1 MRGTFDSTSLRLFV
15 AVCEHGSIARAAA
28 DEALVPSAL
37 SKRMAALEAQA
48 GVALLRRQRR
58 GVLPTPAGEA
68 LLRQAREVLATM
80 DRMHAEMSSF
90 GRGVQ
95 GSVHV
100 LASPSVLAERLPDD
114 VGSFLAGQAAIR
126 VSLAERASL
135 EVVRLVRE
143 GAADLGVIW
152 DQAEL
157 HGLHALPY
165 GSDRLC
171 VALAPQHPLARRPK
185 LRFEETLAHDLIGV
199 VPGGLVDT
207 LVRRQA
213 ALLGRLPAQRI
224 QVSGID
230 TACRIVAAGL
240 GLAILPREA
249 AAPHAGAGQLR
260 LVPLDEGWALRRFAI
275 VSRPDPLCSPSA
287 RLLAEHLR
295 ACAQGRE
302 RV

>member
-1 MRGTFDSTSLRLFV
+1 MPKPLDSTSLRLFV

-37 SKRMAALEAQA
+37 SKRIAALEADA
-48 GVALLRRQRR
+48 GVTLLRRQRR

-68 LLRQAREVLATM
+68 LLRQAREVLAAL
-80 DRMHAEMSSF
+80 DRMRAEMGSF

-114 VGSFLAGQAAIR
+114 VAGFLAAQPAIR
-126 VSLAERASL
+126 VTLAERASN
-135 EVVRLVRE
+135 EAVRLVRE

-152 DQAEL
+152 DQADL
-157 HGLHALPY
+157 QGLQALPY

-171 VALAPQHPLARRPK
+171 VALAPAHPLARRPK
-185 LRFEETLAHDLIGV
+185 LRFDETLEHDSVGV

-207 LVRRQA
+207 LIRRQA
-213 ALLGRLPAQRI
+213 ALRGRLPAQRI
-224 QVSGID
+224 QVSGVD

-249 AAPHAGAGQLR
+249 AAPHAGAGRLR
-260 LVPLDEGWALRRFAI
+260 LVPLDEAWATRRFVV
-275 VSRPDPLCSPSA
+275 VSRPDPLCSSSA
-287 RLLAEHLR
+287 RLLAGHLR
-295 ACAQGRE
+295 GCAEG
-302 RV
+302 